1 MRHSPLLHA
10 RQGSNTAV
18 PVKRQVDAQGRGV
31 LPHEWNLGAAQGGK
45 NSRDPILREDVLL
58 QRVPQMRA
66 QRKEDADPFAPE
78 YGAETWYQKSSALPA
93 HVRAAAASLD
103 NWKRNPNERRH
114 VRTNRRK

>member
-1 MRHSPLLHA
+1 MSRAGLSSGNRVAGNITELH
-10 RQGSNTAV
+10 V
-18 PVKRQVDAQGRGV
+18 
-31 LPHEWNLGAAQGGK
+31 AAQGGK

-66 QRKEDADPFAPE
+66 QKKEDADPFAPE
-78 YGAETWYQKSSALPA
+78 YSAETWYQKSSALPA